1 MTSTKLKIGLFVW
14 LFASIAGTS
23 APVVAQN
30 NGGEPHEPLDIS
42 NNPLFVSVSIGPN
55 IMFTLDDSGSM
66 QWEYMPQGPE
76 FRYTIFMFPR
86 PNGLYGG
93 VNYANQ
99 VPSFR
104 DDSLHNYYGRS
115 TNNKVFYNPDLTY
128 KPWTKADGT
137 KMDDADPRNA
147 LYNPA
152 IPGLGGL
159 NLTAQQTQQATW
171 FRGNAF
177 NQASCDPCGG
187 DHTYWPITYYKFKG
201 GDVTDRDNYERVQ
214 ITSSTPAGTTYT
226 SPNGTTRTRDEEI
239 QNFANWFTYHRSR
252 ILTARGAIGQA
263 FAVLPSAVR
272 VGFAAINQGTTTVDG
287 ESTRT
292 IVSGVRDFDDTG
304 KTGFYDNLYE
314 RVINNNGT
322 PLRRAAENVGEY
334 FERGDAQGPWSTLPG
349 SGDGQ
354 NLSCRQSYHILM
366 TDGYWNGSDPDVDN
380 ADNTNGPSISGPD
393 GASYQYTAADPF
405 RDSYSDTLA
414 DVAMYYWNRD
424 LVDTL
429 DNRVPTT
436 ELDPA
441 FWQHLTTFGVGLGV
455 QGAVDPEDAFA
466 AIESGDEIDWPDPTD
481 GEDDDRID
489 DLLHFGVNGRG
500 GFFSASDPDAFAQQ
514 LSNILLDIV
523 ARSDATTSVA
533 VSATRL
539 TTESL
544 VYAASFDSEDW
555 SGEVAALNAETGDVE
570 HLATDQLET
579 TGAAGRSIF
588 SYDPGNGNG
597 NNATGI
603 TFNAGAAGSI
613 GTRLM
618 EDAPTGTDWT
628 AENLINYLRGDDSLE
643 KVNGGS
649 FRNRDVMLGDI
660 VNSRP
665 FFSGAGNEGWGR
677 LDEDYIEY
685 IEEDKNDPDR
695 CDEVEG
701 TCNYDR
707 EDTLF
712 IGANDGMLHAFD
724 AETMEEFFAYVPAS
738 VHGELHRLANP
749 NYEHRFFVDGQVAVG
764 DAKLGSNWGTYLV
777 GTLGA
782 GGRGIYALDV
792 TDPSNFGED
801 DVLWEFTAE
810 DDPDL
815 GYTFGEPIITRIG
828 NENSGTWVAI
838 FGNGY
843 NSDSGQAY
851 LYVLRLSDGDVLHK
865 VALGD
870 AGSNGL
876 SGVAGWRDPATRTFV
891 SRVYAG
897 DLQGTMWRIDFE
909 DGEPSVTYADG
920 LYTDPDGRAITSTP
934 NIAASPAGG
943 LIAYFGTGKLIESDD
958 RLTTQLDRFY
968 AIRDADSA
976 VGSNFNNNGLAEV
989 EITTVTS
996 PDGQPPLRALES
1008 EGIGENGWYV
1018 DLAVSGNTNGER
1030 VLAKPRVIFGTVIFS
1045 TYQPIEDPCRPG
1057 GIQRTY
1063 VLDAL
1068 SGNGDLPFCDN
1079 CGGVE
1084 VGTGAPFSPPVTIRQ
1099 RDPNTDGTIT
1109 FPGNID
1115 PTEPT
1120 EPGDFP
1126 GAPPTSGGNPQG
1138 WCSEFGIPPLFEGG
1152 SFLPLG
1158 TICEGRQVWR
1168 EVK

>member
-1 MTSTKLKIGLFVW
+1 MTSTKFRIGMFVW
-14 LFASIAGTS
+14 LFALVGGLS
-23 APVVAQN
+23 APVQAQS
-30 NGGEPHEPLDIS
+30 HEPLDIS

-86 PNGLYGG
+86 PAGLYGG
-93 VNYANQ
+93 VNYTNQ

-128 KPWTKADGT
+128 KPWTLPDGS
-137 KMDDADPRNA
+137 KMPDANPKSA

-159 NLTAQQTQQATW
+159 NLTEEQDQEATW

-177 NQASCDPCGG
+177 NEAFCDPCGG
-187 DHTYWPITYYKFKG
+187 DHTYWPITYYNFKG
-201 GDVTDRDNYERVQ
+201 GDVTDRDNYARVR
-214 ITSSTPAGTTYT
+214 ITDSTPSTATFT

-263 FAVLPSAVR
+263 FSVLPSAVR
-272 VGFAAINQGTTTVDG
+272 VGFAAINEGSGDVDG
-287 ESTRT
+287 VTT
-292 IVSGVRDFDDTG
+292 NTLVSGVRDFDGTG
-304 KTGFYDNLYE
+304 RNSFYSNLYK
-314 RVINNNGT
+314 RVINNSGT
-322 PLRRAAENVGEY
+322 PLRNAARNVGEY
-334 FERGDAQGPWSTLPG
+334 FVRDDDQGPWSTSPG
-349 SGDGQ
+349 SSGGK

-366 TDGYWNGSDPDVDN
+366 TDGYWNGGSPGVDN
-380 ADNTNGPSISGPD
+380 VDNNVGPSISGPG
-393 GASYQYTAADPF
+393 GASFQYSPTDPF
-405 RDSYSDTLA
+405 RDGHSNTLA
-414 DVAMYYWNRD
+414 DVAMEYWNRD
-424 LVDTL
+424 LVDL

-455 QGAVDPEDAFA
+455 QGSIDPEEAFA
-466 AIESGDEIDWPDPTD
+466 AIETGTEIKWPDPTD
-481 GEDDDRID
+481 AENDDRID
-489 DLLHFGVNGRG
+489 DLLHFGLNGRG
-500 GFFSASDPDAFAQQ
+500 GFFSASDPDAFATE

-555 SGEVAALNAETGDVE
+555 SGEVAAINAETGDVE
-570 HLATDQLET
+570 HLATTELEEL
-579 TGAAGRSIF
+579 GAGGRRVF
-588 SYDPGNGNG
+588 SYDPDEDSGIVFEANS
-597 NNATGI
+597 AT
-603 TFNAGAAGSI
+603 ADAI
-613 GTRLM
+613 GDRLM
-618 EDAPTGTDWT
+618 ADAPTGGSWT
-628 AENLINYLRGDDSLE
+628 AQNLIAYILGTDSPDAGNPE
-643 KVNGGS
+643 A
-649 FRNRDVMLGDI
+649 FRQRDVMLGDI

-665 FFSGAGNEGWGR
+665 YFSGAGNEGWGR

-685 IEEDKNDPDR
+685 IEENKNDPDR

-701 TCNYDR
+701 VCNYDR

-724 AETMEEFFAYVPAS
+724 AETMEEFFAYVPSALHDKL
-738 VHGELHRLANP
+738 HGLAKP
-749 NYEHRFFVDGQVAVG
+749 DYEHRFFVDGQVAVG
-764 DAKLGSNWGTYLV
+764 DAKKGSSWGTFLV

-782 GGRGIYALDV
+782 GGRGIFALDV
-792 TDPSNFGED
+792 TDPENFNAG

-815 GYTFGEPIITRIG
+815 GFTFGEPIITRIG
-828 NENSGTWVAI
+828 DENNGTWVAV

-851 LYVLRLSDGDVLHK
+851 LYVVDLFNGPEDDGSVLHK
-865 VALGD
+865 VPLGE

-876 SGVAGWRDPATRTFV
+876 SGVAGWRDPATRTYL

-897 DLQGTMWRIDFE
+897 DLQGTMWRVDF
-909 DGEPSVTYADG
+909 DGGTPSVVYDDG
-920 LYTDPDGRAITSTP
+920 LYTDPDGRSITSTP

-943 LIAYFGTGKLIESDD
+943 LITYFGTGKLIESSD
-958 RLTTQLDRFY
+958 RLTASMDRFY
-968 AIRDADSA
+968 AIRDDGDA
-976 VGSNFNNNGLAEV
+976 VGNNFNNNGVFEV
-989 EITTVTS
+989 EVTTVTT
-996 PDGQPPLRALES
+996 PEGEPPMRALTSDGVGES
-1008 EGIGENGWYV
+1008 GWFV
-1018 DLAVSGNTNGER
+1018 NLAVGGTSTGER
-1030 VLAKPRVIFGTVIFS
+1030 VLAKPRVVFGTVIVS
-1045 TYQPIEDPCRPG
+1045 TYEPIEDPCRPG

-1063 VLDAL
+1063 VMDAL
-1068 SGNGDLPFCDN
+1068 SGSGDLPFCTN
-1079 CGGVE
+1079 CGSVE

-1099 RDPNTDGTIT
+1099 RPPGSVGDVT
-1109 FPGNID
+1109 FPGNPD
-1115 PTEPT
+1115 PAEPT
-1120 EPGDFP
+1120 DPGEFP
-1126 GAPPTSGGNPQG
+1126 GAPPSDGSDPQG

-1152 SFLPLG
+1152 SFLSLG

-1168 EVK
+1168 EVN